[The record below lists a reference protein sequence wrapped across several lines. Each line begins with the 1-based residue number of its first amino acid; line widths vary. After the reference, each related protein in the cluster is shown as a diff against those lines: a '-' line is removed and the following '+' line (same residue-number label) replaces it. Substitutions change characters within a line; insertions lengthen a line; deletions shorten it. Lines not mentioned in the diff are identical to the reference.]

1 MPEDPAVVF
10 DSAARVLY
18 FNGHGFSEE
27 FLTVFGQGWSE
38 RVPEESFVQVVKIK
52 SGSEKDIVA
61 LKIPLA
67 SELFRAAVRI
77 QWRYIKRSFNR
88 WLIRRR
94 KFFTWAC

>member
-1 MPEDPAVVF
+1 MPENPVVAF

-38 RVPEESFVQVVKIK
+38 QVPEESFVQVVKIK